1 VVYFSEIMFK
11 FSSLTKEEEVYL
23 YCDLIVLDWRYRG
36 PQGIGRNTLCL
47 CLKVLLTIKAAAGG

>member
-1 VVYFSEIMFK
+1 MFK